1 MPFSPKKVS
10 SFYISFIYN
19 KNLIYNGKNMPNLT
33 LPTRALKVVNT
44 SIELFHRRGF
54 HIVGVDRLVK
64 ESEITKATFYNYFH
78 SKERLIEICLMV
90 QKNDSKKK
98 WLLWS
103 NTTTTQTQSINSRNS
118 MFYIPM

>member
-1 MPFSPKKVS
+1 MCWAQSLRLCYAFFSQKVS

-19 KNLIYNGKNMPNLT
+19 KNLIYNGKNMPNLV

-64 ESEITKATFYNYFH
+64 ESEITKATFITTFT
-78 SKERLIEICLMV
+78 L
-90 QKNDSKKK
+90 KNG
-98 WLLWS
+98 
-103 NTTTTQTQSINSRNS
+103 
-118 MFYIPM
+118 

>member
-1 MPFSPKKVS
+1 
-10 SFYISFIYN
+10 
-19 KNLIYNGKNMPNLT
+19 MPNLV

-90 QKNDSKKK
+90 QKNDSKKSGCYGRIRPRHK
-98 WLLWS
+98 
-103 NTTTTQTQSINSRNS
+103 RNR
-118 MFYIPM
+118 